1 MKKRA
6 YLIKVKNNGQ
16 MQELFVV
23 KILNNNRKT
32 MEKIEV
38 AIKNKFTDLLFV
50 KLANTTILPFENKP
64 TTPHE
69 PCAIFNYKFL
79 LENGETE
86 DVELF
91 AHVLDL
97 H

>member
-1 MKKRA
+1 MKKQA

-32 MEKIEV
+32 MDKIEV
-38 AIKNKFTDLLFV
+38 AIKNKFTDLVTV
-50 KLANTTILPFENKP
+50 KLVKTTILLFNNKP
-64 TTPHE
+64 ITPHE

-79 LENGETE
+79 LENEEIE